1 LTTLADFGLSTDP
14 FSLIV
19 QDELV
24 HHWAGRPREKEH
36 LLDVIESVRV
46 SDIGTSEFVIVH
58 GEYGAGKSHALRYLT
73 TQINVDKNAHFKGK
87 AIYLS
92 TVRVSQKVTFLDV
105 YKSVLDVLGTKFLNE
120 LAVIV
125 HGKVHA
131 AAATLVQAMPPHE
144 AASLLQQGNQLIEQ
158 TLGRWVPANLRMM
171 VELLLKLKDGAP
183 SALRY
188 LRGEKVSAQEVQEL
202 GMNSP
207 IDDDFSAV
215 SALASLFRVMC
226 LSINGQAPAYEAVY
240 LFIDEQE
247 NLVDMKAVES
257 GQLLQSFR
265 ELLNQLPQNFCMIWG
280 ATADAALIE
289 AVLPASILQRLTRKY
304 IELSDLL
311 PEDAKEFL
319 KQHLSDLRVQGFAVP
334 QPFHPF
340 SEAAID
346 LVIERT
352 VGLTPRSMFRS
363 LRAVLERAIR
373 RHDLKAGEEIDAA
386 LAQEILEL
394 IA

>member
-1 LTTLADFGLSTDP
+1 MTTLADFGLSTDP